1 MQVDPQPVMVRLV
14 VDSDQQRVHVV
25 LQLAEVATA
34 RLLQS
39 LAPSHSGSGSRGQE
53 EHAQF

>member
-1 MQVDPQPVMVRLV
+1 MVRLV